1 MHRAFVTGLLLLS
14 VLLAGCAAGFSGLV
28 ATGSGHTITREVDV
42 AGFDMV
48 DVSSAF
54 NVDLQQ
60 GEEFKV
66 ALKADDNF
74 MPHVRAVKDGN
85 TLRVDLDPDF
95 PGARSWKIGTLEAR
109 ITMPDLRELRLSGGS
124 HGSVVGFT
132 RDLDANLSGGSW
144 LKGTLA
150 AGTLDLVAS
159 GGSNFRLDGSAQ
171 ELIARGSGAGR
182 FELADLRAGNGRI
195 NLSGGS
201 SAQVNVL
208 GQLDY
213 DLSGGAR
220 LEYAGRP
227 RVGQATASGGASVR
241 QR

>member
-1 MHRAFVTGLLLLS
+1 MHKALLSGLLLLS
-14 VLLAGCAAGFSGLV
+14 ALLAGCAVGFPGLV
-28 ATGSGHTITREVDV
+28 ATGSGRTVTRAVEVAD
-42 AGFDMV
+42 FDTV
-48 DVSSAF
+48 DIGSAF

-60 GEEFKV
+60 GEEFKIT
-66 ALKADDNF
+66 LRADDNF

-85 TLRVDLDPDF
+85 TLRIALDPNF

-109 ITMPDLRELRLSGGS
+109 ITMPNLRELRLSGGS
-124 HGSVVGFT
+124 HGTVAGFT

-150 AGTLDLVAS
+150 AGALDLVAS
-159 GGSNFRLDGSAQ
+159 GGSNFSLDGSAQ
-171 ELIARGSGAGR
+171 ELTARGSGAGR
-182 FELADLRAGNGRI
+182 FELPDLRAGNARI
-195 NLSGGS
+195 TLSGGS

-220 LEYAGRP
+220 LEYSGRP
-227 RVGQATASGGASVR
+227 RIGQVSTSGGASVS